1 MVLSTSQEI
10 KGVFSF
16 NSPTMVVTETV
27 VKRLK
32 IKIGTKTV
40 GTHCERD
47 AHENEVKIITDDAQD
62 RHNFSNEKNKPG
74 MSIKLKLPVPANSY
88 KRGPQVALDAEK
100 VKRRKMDRSIKQQC
114 GSILE
119 VLMSHKEGWPFLHPV
134 DPVAFNIPD
143 YFDIITK
150 PMDLGTIK
158 SKLKDNAY
166 FTAEEFA
173 ADVRLTFANCMRYN
187 PPVNAFHVMAK
198 ELDEIFTRKWK
209 LVETKLK
216 RKSGSAETNSL
227 LNPNEKDFQDSNI
240 SCHRKDPLH
249 ANLMRA
255 KKLMRMEDKQ
265 KLKEEL
271 TELLRGKVIDTMQS
285 ILQKFGVAMRGKEN
299 LKVDIE
305 TLDDETLWELKRALN
320 TALDARAGKA
330 ESAEVTHVL
339 SGKTSQKDIE
349 PPVNSVDSKHESC
362 GSSLHKCC
370 AQGVGGQKEIES
382 PSSDHSSCATATTT
396 GCTSFGD
403 AQLSPA
409 KALRAAMLR
418 SRFAEMIFK
427 ANHKDDVVDPLK
439 LQQEKER
446 LQKQQLAEKARIEEQ
461 IKAAE
466 ASTRMK
472 AEVELKIQ
480 REKEREAARIA
491 LEKMERTVDLDD
503 NLKILKDLE
512 GLCQC
517 PPCDGLLGNGGGV
530 NLSLSRNTLERLG
543 LYIKDEILQED
554 EAVLNEEDEAVLNEE
569 DEAVSNEDGEEGEIL
584 I

>member
-16 NSPTMVVTETV
+16 NSPTMMVTETV

-40 GTHCERD
+40 GTHCQRD

-88 KRGPQVALDAEK
+88 KRGPQVALNAEK

-119 VLMSHKEGWPFLHPV
+119 VLMTHREGWPFLNPV

-150 PMDLGTIK
+150 PMDLGTVK
-158 SKLKDNAY
+158 SKLKDNLY

-187 PPVNAFHVMAK
+187 PPVNTFHVMAK
-198 ELDEIFTRKWK
+198 ELDGIFTRKWK
-209 LVETKLK
+209 LMETKLK
-216 RKSGSAETNSL
+216 RKSGSAEQNCL
-227 LNPNEKDFQDSNI
+227 LNPNGRDFDPNI
-240 SCHRKDPLH
+240 SCHRKDPLQ

-255 KKLMRMEDKQ
+255 KKLMRMEEKQ

-271 TELLRGKVIDTMQS
+271 SELLRGKVIDTMQS

-299 LKVDIE
+299 LKVEIE
-305 TLDDETLWELKRALN
+305 TLDDETLWELKRALKA
-320 TALDARAGKA
+320 ALDARAGKA

-339 SGKTSQKDIE
+339 SGKTSHKDIE
-349 PPVNSVDSKHESC
+349 PPGNSVDSKHESC
-362 GSSLHKCC
+362 GSSLN
-370 AQGVGGQKEIES
+370 KEIGS
-382 PSSDHSSCATATTT
+382 PSSDHSSCATATT
-396 GCTSFGD
+396 GCTSLGD
-403 AQLSPA
+403 AQLSPT

-418 SRFAEMIFK
+418 SRFAETIFK

-439 LQQEKER
+439 LQREKER

-461 IKAAE
+461 IKAVE
-466 ASTRMK
+466 ESTRLK
-472 AEVELKIQ
+472 AEVELKLQ

-512 GLCQC
+512 GLCRC
-517 PPCDGLLGNGGGV
+517 PLSDGLLGNGDGV
-530 NLSLSRNTLERLG
+530 NLSLSRNPLERLG
-543 LYIKDEILQED
+543 LYIKEEILQED
-554 EAVLNEEDEAVLNEE
+554 EAVLNE
-569 DEAVSNEDGEEGEIL
+569 DGEEGEIL